1 MTGILKRPI
10 VTEKM
15 TALQEKGQYAF
26 EVDLAA
32 NKISIAQAV
41 EKKFNVTVLDV
52 RTIRYKGK
60 SQVADD
66 AARTVRGP
74 DLSLEKSDRAPER
87 RRQDRILPECLI
99 VNSDRESPWPYVN

>member
-1 MTGILKRPI
+1 MKAILKRPI

-26 EVDLAA
+26 EVDMQA

-52 RTIRYKGK
+52 RTSRHKGK
-60 SQVADD
+60 TKSQMTRKGRFPG
-66 AARTVRGP
+66 RTPAWKKAIVRLKEG
-74 DLSLEKSDRAPER
+74 DKI
-87 RRQDRILPECLI
+87 QFFQN
-99 VNSDRESPWPYVN
+99 V